1 MAFFPAHHF
10 FKVTIANIF
19 TIESFYLRSLLFIL
33 ALFIGTKDFIKTDVT
48 SFPTS
53 EIVGVT
59 FAITIDR
66 DLVIILFLFNY
77 FILFLFSFFLL
88 LNFLLLFLLNLF
100 LLFLFDIFFLFLL
113 DFLLLFLLDFLL
125 LFLLDFLL

>member
-10 FKVTIANIF
+10 LETTIANIF
-19 TIESFYLRSLLFIL
+19 TVESFRLRCLLIVLTF
-33 ALFIGTKDFIKTDVT
+33 FVGTKDFIKTDVT

-53 EIVGVT
+53 KIVGVT
-59 FAITIDR
+59 FAIAIDR

-100 LLFLFDIFFLFLL
+100 LLFLFDI
-113 DFLLLFLLDFLL
+113 LLLFLLNFFFLLNHFL
-125 LFLLDFLL
+125 LFLFNF